1 MRRARKNGGRLQL
14 TPEQFRQF
22 QKQMAE
28 LQLGFAASKEIQEW
42 GERVFKS
49 YEPVV
54 ESARRSVFP
63 VIVDDRQVALAT
75 AVDRSGLLVT
85 KASEIQDKEFQ
96 IALEDKPVGGTLV
109 KAFDDYDLALIRVQG
124 VELTPVQWAKTP
136 LHVKLGTFVAVVS
149 KETQPEAIGVVS
161 VMARGLQPAFLGVY
175 TQSAANGIELVD
187 VLAETPADVGGL
199 KKGDVVLSLNGKAY
213 KTTSAFAI
221 AISEHAPGDTV
232 RLRVRRGDRELTLE
246 VKLGDRSSVARMP
259 GMMDQLGGRLS
270 KRRSEFKRVI
280 QHDCPMDPEDCG
292 GPLVDLDGRAIGINI
307 ARAGRIK
314 SYAVSADTVQRLL
327 AR

>member
-1 MRRARKNGGRLQL
+1 
-14 TPEQFRQF
+14 
-22 QKQMAE
+22 MA
-28 LQLGFAASKEIQEW
+28 
-42 GERVFKS
+42 V
-49 YEPVV
+49 
-54 ESARRSVFP
+54 
-63 VIVDDRQVALAT
+63 AT
-75 AVDRSGLLVT
+75 AVGRSGLLVT

-96 IALEDKPVGGTLV
+96 IALEDKRVEGTLE

-136 LHVKLGTFVAVVS
+136 LDMKLGTFVAVVS
-149 KETQPEAIGVVS
+149 NEAQPEAIGVVS
-161 VMARGLQPAFLGVY
+161 VMARGLDAAQQAFLGVY
-175 TQSAANGIELVD
+175 TQPATDGVELAG
-187 VLAETPADVGGL
+187 VLAESAADVGGL
-199 KKGDVVLSLNGKAY
+199 KTGDVVLSLNGKAY
-213 KTTSAFAI
+213 KTTSAFAK

-232 RLRVRRGDRELTLE
+232 TLRVRRGDRELTLE

-270 KRRSEFKRVI
+270 KRRSAFKRVI

-314 SYAVSADTVQRLL
+314 SYAVSADTVQELL